1 MKEKRRRCI
10 IGILSLAVVS
20 LFFLTAKE
28 YYDAKRFDDCVV
40 SGEDFEEILKTHDKS
55 ESSLIFELVFDE
67 SVLLFDDMDEMFYY
81 SMPEGKADS
90 YNPLIK
96 VIPQQEKVNIAI
108 KEKRITDDV
117 IEENVA
123 IDFIVYTDK
132 NYWQYQLKC
141 TSLPIM
147 NIHVEDEITEENVS
161 MSMQLFDNRAEAVQ
175 RVVESTGMIHVRGGS
190 TKSYPKLGY
199 KISLT
204 DNLSEDQIQK
214 NKCSL
219 LGMRR
224 DDDWILYA
232 AYNDQEKIRN
242 VFSANLW
249 METCG
254 RDNSFQI
261 ENGMKYEYI
270 ELFLNGHYWGLYA
283 LGYPIDDLQMNTG
296 KSAGECIYKKVL
308 WNNEYPISYAEDGTI
323 AGYRI
328 ASSGKDDWTIL
339 YDFYEKLNDENINDS
354 WLYSSM
360 DLENAVDYMLF
371 INLIQGIDN
380 VENNGTKNMYL
391 TAKLAKD
398 GTYKYLYTPWDMDI
412 TWGNTWN
419 PTADNLTNPYA
430 LDASFHRLM
439 ESGPLYRLLM
449 RHDENAWIAYLNKYE
464 ELRNGS
470 WSDEAIKGILK
481 EYEHQI
487 FDSGAYLRDMDRW
500 PDGSYEDPILKL
512 SVFEQYVLTRLNEM
526 DDYQKRV
533 AKVREEN
540 VYIIR
545 SAQYKDFKNS
555 NFIIKMGDGYD
566 EDVKELFEYIGI
578 PVKEIPLDCEFV
590 FFSASDGKTEYE
602 KNDSSVPFEYDWSE
616 NSGLQIFFQQRPGS
630 GYRSLWMGK

>member
-10 IGILSLAVVS
+10 IGILGLAIGS
-20 LFFLTAKE
+20 LFFLMAKE
-28 YYDAKRFDDCVV
+28 YDAKRFDDCIV
-40 SGEDFEEILKTHDKS
+40 SGEDFQEILKTHDKS
-55 ESSLIFELVFDE
+55 ESPLIFELVFDE
-67 SVLLFDDMDEMFYY
+67 SVLLFDDMDKMFYY
-81 SMPEGKADS
+81 SMPEGKADA

-108 KEKRITDDV
+108 KEKRITDDL
-117 IEENVA
+117 IEENIA
-123 IDFIVYTDK
+123 IDFIAYTDK

-147 NIHVEDEITEENVS
+147 NIHVEDEIAEENVS

-204 DNLSEDQIQK
+204 DNLSDDRIQK

-242 VFSANLW
+242 VFSSNLW

-254 RDNSFQI
+254 SDNSFQI

-283 LGYPIDDLQMNTG
+283 LGYPIDDLQMNTK

-328 ASSGKDDWTIL
+328 ASSGKEDWTIL
-339 YDFYEKLNDENINDS
+339 YDFYKKLNDENIEDS

-380 VENNGTKNMYL
+380 VANNGTKNMYL
-391 TAKLAKD
+391 TAKQSVI

-412 TWGNTWN
+412 TWGNTWS

-449 RHDENAWIAYLNKYE
+449 RHDENAWMAYLNKYE

-470 WSDEAIKGILK
+470 WSNKTIKDMLK

-487 FDSGAYLRDMDRW
+487 FDSGAYLRDMNRW
-500 PDGSYEDPILKL
+500 PDGSYEDPTLKL

-526 DDYQKRV
+526 DDYYKRV
-533 AKVREEN
+533 VEVREEN

-545 SAQYKDFKNS
+545 SVQYKDFKNS

-566 EDVKELFEYIGI
+566 EDVMELFEYIGI
-578 PVKEIPLDCEFV
+578 PVDEIPHDCEFV
-590 FFSASDGKTEYE
+590 FFSASDGKAEYE

-616 NSGLQIFFQQRPGS
+616 SSDLQVFFQQRLGS